1 MSGCFL
7 SFSSRCDGRLRRSD
21 FWYRILPLN
30 VLFGIADRVLIVY
43 YGSGMETAVKA
54 VDAKY
59 GCSEQGVMPEMSDSQ
74 AMAFFQESLSAA
86 YGHVLPMSGW
96 LLLTAVLYGWITG
109 PWYVRR
115 LHDIDMT
122 GKWFILWVIAECF
135 YLGLLMLSPIIP
147 FVSEVGGAG
156 VIIVQ
161 LFLFCC
167 GLMDSQYAA
176 NRYGESPKYGRFKKA
191 PVLPPLPK

>member
-1 MSGCFL
+1 MGRFSF
-7 SFSSRCDGRLRRSD
+7 SFSSRCSGRIRRSD

-30 VLFGIADRVLIVY
+30 VLFGITNRVLIVY
-43 YGSGMETAVKA
+43 YGSGMETATKA

-59 GCSEQGVMPEMSDSQ
+59 GCTEQGLPSEMSGTQ
-74 AMAFFQESLSAA
+74 TIAYFQETLSAA
-86 YGHVLPMSGW
+86 YDYLMPMGGW

-122 GKWFILWVIAECF
+122 GAWFILWVVAECF
-135 YLGLLMLSPIIP
+135 YLGLLMLSPLIP
-147 FVSEVGGAG
+147 FASEVGSFG
-156 VIIVQ
+156 VIVVQ
-161 LFLFCC
+161 LFLCCC

-191 PVLPPLPK
+191 AVLPPLPR